1 MAAGLATLAGFAAL
15 TGLLGLP
22 TGAGSTQLASFL
34 LGLRQFGF
42 QPVHSSAGLSGS
54 FHGSLSHH
62 TITHR
67 KKITET
73 KEILFEPKRAVEL
86 VTDLF

>member
-1 MAAGLATLAGFAAL
+1 MAAGLATLAGFTAL
-15 TGLLGLP
+15 TNLLGLP
-22 TGAGSTQLASFL
+22 TGAGSTQFASL
-34 LGLRQFGF
+34 LLSLRQFGF
-42 QPVHSSAGLSGS
+42 QPFYNSASLGGG
-54 FHGSLSHH
+54 FHGSFSHH
-62 TITHR
+62 TQ